1 MNNELYEKIR
11 SIFEEKLNISFADGT
26 VNRLGGLTNFNYK
39 VDVAGKS
46 YVVRLPGKGTES
58 LINRHD
64 EYLATKL
71 TNEIRIDA
79 ENIYFDASTGI
90 KVSRYI
96 EEAVTMNESLVK
108 ETPNMEHIA
117 RVFHKLHHCGKSIPV
132 NFDVFDKIV
141 EYENLLNAEEGDFF
155 WPDYSEI
162 RKEIYGLKSL
172 YQSFSVR
179 PVICHND
186 PLCENFVLGRN
197 GMYLVDWEYAGMNDP
212 MWDLADIFIEG
223 SFNECE
229 EALFKSYYFN
239 VEASEEEEMRILMN
253 KIFLDFLWS
262 LWGKQRYACGE
273 DLNDYANMRYER
285 AKENLKKLTIDTLV
299 TN

>member
-1 MNNELYEKIR
+1 MNNELCEKIE
-11 SIFEEKLNISFADGT
+11 SIFEEKLNIPFAGGS

-39 VDVAGKS
+39 VDVNGES
-46 YVVRLPGKGTES
+46 FVVRLPGKGTES

-64 EYLATKL
+64 EYLATRL

-79 ENIYFDASTGI
+79 ENIYFDAATGI

-96 EEAVTMNESLVK
+96 EDAVTMNEQLVK

-117 RVFHKLHHCGKSIPV
+117 RVFHKLHNCGKSIPV
-132 NFDVFDKIV
+132 VFDVFEKIV

-162 RKEIYGLKSL
+162 RKEIYGLKNL
-172 YQSFSVR
+172 YQSFGVR

-186 PLCENFVLGRN
+186 PLCENFVLGRE

-229 EALFKSYYFN
+229 EALFKSYYFSG
-239 VEASEEEEMRILMN
+239 EASEEEEKRILMN

-273 DLNDYANMRYER
+273 DLLEYANMRYER
-285 AKENLKKLTIDTLV
+285 TKENLKKLTIDTLV
-299 TN
+299 TI